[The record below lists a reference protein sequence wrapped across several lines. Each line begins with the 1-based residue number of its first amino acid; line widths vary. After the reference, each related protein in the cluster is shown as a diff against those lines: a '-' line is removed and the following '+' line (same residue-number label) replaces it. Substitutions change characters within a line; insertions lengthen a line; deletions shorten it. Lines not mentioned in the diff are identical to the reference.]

1 MLEELGEEDTT
12 LDPMSLEDTQIDNSM
27 ETVEEPMEEPV
38 EEPQQGL
45 MARRVA

>member
-1 MLEELGEEDTT
+1 
-12 LDPMSLEDTQIDNSM
+12 MSLEETQVAKNIE
-27 ETVEEPMEEPV
+27 ETVEEPVE